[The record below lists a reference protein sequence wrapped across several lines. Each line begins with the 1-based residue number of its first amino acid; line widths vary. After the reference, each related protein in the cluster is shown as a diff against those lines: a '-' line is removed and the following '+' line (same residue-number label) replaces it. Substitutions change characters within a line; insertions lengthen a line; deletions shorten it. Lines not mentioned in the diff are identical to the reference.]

1 MASNIVLSNTD
12 FKVVGTRPVR
22 HDGTDKVTGRAKY
35 GADFGAAGALFA
47 KVLRSPHAHARIK
60 SIDTS
65 KAEAAPGVRAVITGA
80 DIPTDSAAARK
91 VMAKDKALYKG
102 HPVAAVAAIS
112 AHQAEQALVLIEVE
126 YEVLKAA
133 TEVRQAMADDAE
145 LLHDDQTTTEMGE
158 ATDNHSNIATHF
170 RYEQGELEQGFAAA
184 DVIVEK
190 EYSTATVHQGYIEPQ
205 NGAAFWNANGEL
217 TIWVSTQGA
226 FTTRDAL
233 AGVLNLPVSKVRVV
247 PMEIGGGFGGKIPIY
262 LEPLTALLSKRAGVA
277 VKGAM
282 SRTEVF
288 EATGPTSGSYMHI
301 KMGATNDGKIVAAE
315 AMLAFDAGA
324 FPGSPVTA
332 GAQCMFACYEIENA
346 RVDGYDVVANKPPVA
361 AYRAPGAPIAA
372 FAAETVVDELAEKLG
387 IDPIEF
393 RIRNASKEGTRRVD
407 GPVFPKVGNVEQLE
421 AARETEQYQRPL
433 EGSNRGRGVA
443 SGFWF
448 NIGLQSSASISVQA
462 DGTISLVEGSTDIGG
477 SRAAIAMQAAEVLGI
492 PAEDVDPSVGD
503 TDSVGYTFLTGGSRT
518 TFATGW
524 AAYECAQEIKQ
535 KMIER
540 AASIWDV
547 EVDVVDLV
555 DGVFQHTSDQ
565 ELKLGF
571 KELAGQL
578 NRTGGPISAQVS
590 VDPRGAG
597 GAFATHIVDVEVDPD
612 TGKVTILDYT
622 AIQDVGKAIHPSY
635 VEGQIQGGVVQG
647 IGWALN
653 EEYRFSSDGRMENSS
668 FLDYRMPTSL
678 DLPMI
683 RHSDRRDRQPGPS
696 LRGAWRG
703 RGAHRSSHG
712 RHCQRHLPR
721 RRRADEQAAHV
732 SRRNPGEPLGEKWRA
747 RGCGP
752 GRRLDFSQLH
762 SLGNWQG
769 RTDVRPCAIIGRES
783 RKLSKC
789 RFPQTNTTEN
799 QLQEHENDQS
809 TLRNP

>member
-12 FKVVGTRPVR
+12 YKVVGTRPVR

-35 GADFGAAGALFA
+35 GADFDATGLLYA

-65 KAEAAPGVRAVITGA
+65 KAEAAPGVRAVITGQ
-80 DIPTDSAAARK
+80 DVPTDSAAARK

-102 HPVAAVAAIS
+102 HPVAALAAVS
-112 AHQAEQALVLIEVE
+112 AHQAEQALALIEVE
-126 YEVLKAA
+126 YEILKAA
-133 TEVRQAMADDAE
+133 TEVRDAMADDAE

-158 ATDNHSNIATHF
+158 ATDKHSNIATHF
-170 RYEQGELEQGFAAA
+170 RYEQGDLDQGFASA
-184 DVIVEK
+184 DIIVEK

-205 NGAAFWNANGEL
+205 NGAAFWNTNGEL

-233 AGVLNLPVSKVRVV
+233 AGVLDLPVSKVRVI

-262 LEPLTALLSKRAGVA
+262 LEPLTALLSRKAGATVKSAMTRA
-277 VKGAM
+277 
-282 SRTEVF
+282 EVF

-332 GAQCMFACYEIENA
+332 GAQCMFSCYDIENC

-372 FAAETVVDELAEKLG
+372 FAGETVVDELAEKLG

-393 RIRNASKEGTRRVD
+393 RLRNASKEGSRRVD
-407 GPVFPKVGNVEQLE
+407 GPVFPKVGNIEQLE
-421 AARETEQYQRPL
+421 AARESEQYQRKL
-433 EGSNRGRGVA
+433 EGTNRGRGVA

-448 NIGLQSSASISVQA
+448 NIGLQSSAAISVQA

-477 SRAAIAMQAAEVLGI
+477 TRASIAMQAAEVLGI

-547 EVDVVDLV
+547 DVDVVDLV

-565 ELKLGF
+565 ELQMSF

-683 RHSDRRDRQPGPS
+683 GTVIVEV
-696 LRGAWRG
+696 A
-703 RGAHRSSHG
+703 
-712 RHCQRHLPR
+712 
-721 RRRADEQAAHV
+721 
-732 SRRNPGEPLGEKWRA
+732 NPGHPYGVRGVGEVPIVPPMA
-747 RGCGP
+747 AIANAIYHAVG
-752 GRRLDFSQLH
+752 
-762 SLGNWQG
+762 
-769 RTDVRPCAIIGRES
+769 VRM
-783 RKLSKC
+783 
-789 RFPQTNTTEN
+789 N
-799 QLQEHENDQS
+799 QLPMSPDAILESLWAKDGDPS
-809 TLRNP
+809 GLA

>member
-35 GADFGAAGALFA
+35 GADYDSAGTLFA

-80 DIPTDSAAARK
+80 DIPTDSDAARK

-102 HPVAAVAAIS
+102 HPVAAVSAVS
-112 AHQAEQALVLIEVE
+112 AHQAEQALALIEVE

-145 LLHDDQTTTEMGE
+145 LLHDDQTTSELGE
-158 ATDNHSNIATHF
+158 NTDNHSNIATHF
-170 RYEQGELEQGFAAA
+170 RYEQGDLEQGFAAA
-184 DVIVEK
+184 DVIVER
-190 EYSTATVHQGYIEPQ
+190 EYSTSTVHQGYIEPQ
-205 NGAAFWNANGEL
+205 NGAAFWNTNGEL
-217 TIWVSTQGA
+217 TIWTSTQGA

-233 AGVLNLPVSKVRVV
+233 AGVLDLPVSKVRVV

-262 LEPLTALLSKRAGVA
+262 LEPLTALLSRKAGA
-277 VKGAM
+277 PVKGAM
-282 SRTEVF
+282 SRAEVF
-288 EATGPTSGSYMHI
+288 EATGPTSGSYMHV

-332 GAQCMFACYEIENA
+332 GAQCMFSCYDIENC

-372 FAAETVVDELAEKLG
+372 FAGETVVDELAEKLG
-387 IDPIEF
+387 LDPIEF
-393 RIRNASKEGTRRVD
+393 RLRNASKEGTRRVD

-421 AARETEQYQRPL
+421 AARESELYQSNL
-433 EGSNRGRGVA
+433 EGPNRGRGVA

-448 NIGLQSSASISVQA
+448 NIGLQSSAAISVLA

-477 SRAAIAMQAAEVLGI
+477 TRASIAMQAAEVLGI
-492 PAEDVDPSVGD
+492 PAEDVDPNVGD

-547 EVDVVDLV
+547 DVADVDLI

-565 ELKLGF
+565 ELKMNF
-571 KELAGQL
+571 KELSGQL
-578 NRTGGPISAQVS
+578 NRTGGPVSAQVS

-597 GAFATHIVDVEVDPD
+597 GAFATHIVDVEVDTD
-612 TGKVTILDYT
+612 TGKVTILNYT

-653 EEYRFSSDGRMENSS
+653 EEYRFNADGRMENSS

-683 RHSDRRDRQPGPS
+683 GTVIVEV
-696 LRGAWRG
+696 A
-703 RGAHRSSHG
+703 
-712 RHCQRHLPR
+712 
-721 RRRADEQAAHV
+721 
-732 SRRNPGEPLGEKWRA
+732 NPGHPYGVRGVGEVPIVPPMAAVANAIYNAVGVRMNKLPMSPDAILESLWEKNGEPAGLA
-747 RGCGP
+747 
-752 GRRLDFSQLH
+752 
-762 SLGNWQG
+762 
-769 RTDVRPCAIIGRES
+769 
-783 RKLSKC
+783 
-789 RFPQTNTTEN
+789 
-799 QLQEHENDQS
+799 
-809 TLRNP
+809 

>member
-1 MASNIVLSNTD
+1 MATNIVLSNTD
-12 FKVVGTRPVR
+12 YKVVGTRPVR

-35 GADFGAAGALFA
+35 GADFDAAGLLYA

-60 SIDTS
+60 SINTS
-65 KAEAAPGVRAVITGA
+65 KAEAAPGVRAVVTGQ
-80 DIPTDSAAARK
+80 DVPTDSAAARK
-91 VMAKDKALYKG
+91 VIAKDKVLYKG
-102 HPVAAVAAIS
+102 HPVAAVAAAS
-112 AHQAEQALVLIEVE
+112 AHEAEQALALIEVE
-126 YEVLKAA
+126 YEPLKAA
-133 TEVRQAMADDAE
+133 TEVREAMAEDAE
-145 LLHDDQTTTEMGE
+145 LLHENQTTTEMGE
-158 ATDNHSNIATHF
+158 ETDKHSNIATHF
-170 RYEQGELEQGFAAA
+170 RYEQGDLEQGFAVA

-205 NGAAFWNANGEL
+205 NSAAFWNTNGEL
-217 TIWVSTQGA
+217 TVWTSTQGA

-233 AGVLNLPVSKVRVV
+233 AGVLDLPVSKVKVV

-262 LEPLTALLSKRAGVA
+262 LEPLTALLSKKAGVP

-282 SRTEVF
+282 SRAEVF
-288 EATGPTSGSYMHI
+288 EATGPTSGSYMWV
-301 KMGATNDGKIVAAE
+301 KMGATNEGKIVAAE
-315 AMLAFDAGA
+315 GSLAFDSGA

-332 GAQCMFACYEIENA
+332 GAQCMFACYDIDNA

-393 RIRNASKEGTRRVD
+393 RVRNASKEGTRRVD
-407 GPVFPKVGNVEQLE
+407 GPVFPKVGNIETLE
-421 AARETEQYQRPL
+421 AARDSDLYQRKL
-433 EGSNRGRGVA
+433 EGPNRGRGVA

-448 NIGLQSSASISVQA
+448 NIGLQSSAAISVHA
-462 DGTISLVEGSTDIGG
+462 DGTIALVEGSTDIGG
-477 SRAAIAMQAAEVLGI
+477 TRASIAMQAAEVLGI
-492 PAEDVDPSVGD
+492 PAEDVHPSVGD

-524 AAYECAQEIKQ
+524 AAYECAQDIKQ

-540 AASIWDV
+540 AAGIWDV
-547 EVDVVDLV
+547 DVADIDLV

-565 ELKLGF
+565 ELKLSF

-578 NRTGGPISAQVS
+578 NRTGGPISSQVS

-597 GAFATHIVDVEVDPD
+597 GAFATHIVDVEVDTD
-612 TGKVTILDYT
+612 TGKVTVLDYT

-653 EEYRFSSDGRMENSS
+653 EEYRFNADGRMENSS

-683 RHSDRRDRQPGPS
+683 GTVIVEVANPGHPFGVRGVGEVPIVPPMAAVANAIYHAIGVRMNKLPMSPDAILES
-696 LRGAWRG
+696 LWAKNGEPA
-703 RGAHRSSHG
+703 A
-712 RHCQRHLPR
+712 L
-721 RRRADEQAAHV
+721 AQAA
-732 SRRNPGEPLGEKWRA
+732 
-747 RGCGP
+747 
-752 GRRLDFSQLH
+752 D
-762 SLGNWQG
+762 
-769 RTDVRPCAIIGRES
+769 
-783 RKLSKC
+783 
-789 RFPQTNTTEN
+789 
-799 QLQEHENDQS
+799 
-809 TLRNP
+809 